1 MQQGLAQEL
10 AFVPDWHGD
19 ESLYSWVAS
28 YHETY
33 GNGSHRDTGILLF
46 GAAHACKERDA
57 PPGISHF
64 VSATG
69 GHLGSLPELLRKRCS
84 IGLFIPFLTPAKRTL
99 FLARVEAANGPGW
112 VATLGMSASG
122 LSPSSHLRYCESCID
137 EDLAN
142 TRLPR
147 WRRPHQLAASWICL
161 EHSRLLK
168 TTVHRSFTWVL
179 PNRSIGEYLQA
190 YPTPAQY
197 EVLLKLSGLA
207 QFAAFQPHLDLG
219 AIRQSALCELR
230 QQGVSS
236 WSHPLSKERL
246 TSWFCAS
253 PLAAWLKTAQT
264 PESSLAA
271 GTWIH
276 DLLRGRR
283 GDHPLKWLILW
294 VALFSHEQEASI
306 QRRFSSPW
314 SEPQWDFL
322 GQSSLWI
329 GDPDGLP
336 SDISHVILGAET
348 LADAAQKL
356 GLTVGALRDRL
367 ERIGGSGGSFRQ
379 GRQKPL
385 LRVQAV
391 NSIHS
396 FIASRP
402 GCTLRDIHRECK
414 AAVSWL
420 RANSPEDFAAAT
432 QKLQADSRKQMR
444 LF

>member
-1 MQQGLAQEL
+1 MFTGFRQEL
-10 AFVPDWHGD
+10 CFIPAWRGD
-19 ESLYSWVAS
+19 ESLYSWAS
-28 YHETY
+28 SFHKTC
-33 GNGSHRDTGILLF
+33 GNGSHRDTGKLLF

-57 PPGISHF
+57 PTGIPHF
-64 VSATG
+64 VRVTG
-69 GHLGSLPELLRKRCS
+69 GNLGDLSLLLRTRCS
-84 IGLFIPFLTPAKRTL
+84 IGLFIPFLTPARRAI
-99 FLARVEAANGPGW
+99 FLDRAETAIGPGW
-112 VATLGMSASG
+112 MTSLGMSASG
-122 LSPSSHLRYCESCID
+122 LRTNSHLRYCDACLS
-137 EDLAN
+137 EDIAN
-142 TRLPR
+142 LQLPR
-147 WRRPHQLAASWICL
+147 WRWPHQLAGSWVCL
-161 EHSRLLK
+161 DHSQLLR
-168 TTVHRSFTWVL
+168 TVIHRSFTWIL
-179 PNRSIGEYLQA
+179 PHVSIGEYLHA
-190 YPTPAQY
+190 EPTSAQLS
-197 EVLLKLSGLA
+197 VLRKISLLA
-207 QFAAFQPHLDLG
+207 QLAAHQDHLDLN
-219 AIRQSALCELR
+219 AIRHSALNELR

-236 WSHPLSKERL
+236 WTHPLSKDRL
-246 TSWFCAS
+246 AAWFAAS
-253 PLAAWLKTAQT
+253 PLAQWLRTAQS
-264 PESSLAA
+264 PESSLAT

-283 GDHPLKWLILW
+283 GDHPLKWLLLW
-294 VALFSHEQEASI
+294 IALFSHEQEASI

-314 SEPQWDFL
+314 SEPQWDVF

-336 SDISHVILGAET
+336 SDISQVILGAKT
-348 LADAAQKL
+348 LADAAKKL

-385 LRVQAV
+385 HRVQAV
-391 NSIHS
+391 NSILS

-402 GCTLRDIHRECK
+402 GCTLGDIHRECK

>member
-1 MQQGLAQEL
+1 MKEGLAQQL

-28 YHETY
+28 YHQTY

-64 VSATG
+64 VNATG
-69 GHLGSLPELLRKRCS
+69 GHLGNLPELLRKRCS
-84 IGLFIPFLTPAKRTL
+84 IGLFVPFLTPTKRTL
-99 FLARVEAANGPGW
+99 FLARAETASGFGW
-112 VATLGMSASG
+112 VTTLGMSASG
-122 LSPSSHLRYCESCID
+122 LSPSSQLRYCESCID

-142 TRLPR
+142 VRLPR
-147 WRRPHQLAASWICL
+147 WRWPHQLAASWICL

-168 TTVHRSFTWVL
+168 TTVHRSCTWVL
-179 PNRSIGEYLQA
+179 PNRSIGEYLQPD
-190 YPTPAQY
+190 PTPVQY
-197 EVLLKLSGLA
+197 EVLLKLAGLA
-207 QFAAFQPHLDLG
+207 RFASYQPHLDLG

-230 QQGVSS
+230 QQSVSS

-246 TSWFCAS
+246 ASWFGAS
-253 PLAAWLKTAQT
+253 PLAAWLKTAQA

-283 GDHPLKWLILW
+283 GDHPLKWLLLW
-294 VALFSHEQEASI
+294 VALFSHEQETSI

-314 SEPQWDFL
+314 SEPQWDVL

-336 SDISHVILGAET
+336 AEISQIILDAET
-348 LADAAQKL
+348 LADAAKKL

-367 ERIGGSGGSFRQ
+367 ERIGGSGGNFRK
-379 GRQKPL
+379 GRHKPL
-385 LRVQAV
+385 RREQAV
-391 NSIHS
+391 NSILA
-396 FIASRP
+396 FIGNRP
-402 GCTLRDIHRECK
+402 GCTLGDIHRECK

-420 RANSPEDFAAAT
+420 RANSPEVFAAVT